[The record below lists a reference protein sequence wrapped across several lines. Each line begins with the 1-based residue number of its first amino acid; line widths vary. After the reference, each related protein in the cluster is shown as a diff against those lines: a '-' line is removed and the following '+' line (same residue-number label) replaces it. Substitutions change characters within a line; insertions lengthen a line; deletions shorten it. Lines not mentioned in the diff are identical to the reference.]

1 MVHFEAENNSFPA
14 ASKLARRAGPET
26 ARAPTATH
34 DGIRAQA
41 LVQHHTGNFF
51 FPWCLIC
58 GTPHVNGLNRHKTC
72 KTIWPLKIR

>member
-51 FPWCLIC
+51 FSLVSHMWD
-58 GTPHVNGLNRHKTC
+58 TPRKWVKQT
-72 KTIWPLKIR
+72 